1 MAGRDRRLEGR
12 LRPVV
17 VAGEIA
23 RPAEGQR
30 QNRMPGRR
38 QAVLELG
45 GRFGGGERTGGIA
58 PRKARAHHCGCVADG
73 RPVGERLL
81 RVPHDGQRFVGLGPL
96 SGHALRPSP
105 QENEARV
112 LRDSLGGEAL
122 EAANRLVPAAEMR
135 VGIGKPLPGDEPDRC
150 VDLAGGE
157 GVADGRVRLSLLGE
171 PLVRALVELGDEPGL
186 ALRELGA
193 EQIGEELVVAV
204 PLAAVVERNQEE
216 VRALE
221 LRQARRRATPPGHRV
236 AERSRER
243 VEDRG
248 LEQEVPLARVQ
259 RAENDLGQ
267 VVDDVAVRAVEG
279 GYEPVRIGAL
289 TQGERREVDPGGP
302 ALGAPVQDLEALG
315 AEPEGQLLVQEDRLL
330 VLRETEVERA
340 QLEQARVGAEL
351 RDRDRRIGA
360 ARDDELDVPRLR
372 LHEVGERGVAGRVV
386 DRVVVVEDEDELAR
400 KRLELPDDDRDQ
412 RVVHVDVAGLER
424 DLRGVSEIRADAADR
439 LDDPGPERD
448 RVAVGGVGGEPGER
462 ALVELAPL
470 REEGRLPEPR
480 RRGEEDERCVRADE
494 PGAEPRAHD
503 HLGRGREAAQL
514 RFQEKADAAAS
525 PIAFTEEGPPAHP
538 SRAPSCSG
546 GATNPSRTARTAA
559 CVLELTPIL
568 RRTFDT

>member
-17 VAGEIA
+17 VADEIS

-30 QNRMPGRR
+30 QDRVPGCR

-58 PRKARAHHCGCVADG
+58 PRKARAHHGGCVADG
-73 RPVGERLL
+73 RPVGELL
-81 RVPHDGQRFVGLGPL
+81 LGLPHDGQRFVEIGPL

-112 LRDSLGGEAL
+112 LRDGLGGEAL
-122 EAANRLVPAAEMR
+122 EAANRLVPATEMR

-157 GVADGRVRLSLLGE
+157 CVADGRVRLSLLGE

-204 PLAAVVERNQEE
+204 PLAAVVERNEEE

-315 AEPEGQLLVQEDRLL
+315 AEPECQLLVQEDRLL

-412 RVVHVDVAGLER
+412 RVVHVNVAGLER

-448 RVAVGGVGGEPGER
+448 RVAVGGIGGEPGER

-470 REEGRLPEPR
+470 GEQGRLPEPR
-480 RRGEEDERCVRADE
+480 RRSEEDERCVRADE

-503 HLGRGREAAQL
+503 HLGRGREAA
-514 RFQEKADAAAS
+514 
-525 PIAFTEEGPPAHP
+525 
-538 SRAPSCSG
+538 
-546 GATNPSRTARTAA
+546 
-559 CVLELTPIL
+559 
-568 RRTFDT
+568 

>member
-1 MAGRDRRLEGR
+1 MASASSDSARFPAMPCAHPRRR
-12 LRPVV
+12 T
-17 VAGEIA
+17 
-23 RPAEGQR
+23 
-30 QNRMPGRR
+30 RR
-38 QAVLELG
+38 GSSA
-45 GRFGGGERTGGIA
+45 TA
-58 PRKARAHHCGCVADG
+58 SA
-73 RPVGERLL
+73 
-81 RVPHDGQRFVGLGPL
+81 
-96 SGHALRPSP
+96 
-105 QENEARV
+105 
-112 LRDSLGGEAL
+112 
-122 EAANRLVPAAEMR
+122 
-135 VGIGKPLPGDEPDRC
+135 GKPSRRRTVSSPRPRC
-150 VDLAGGE
+150 AWGSASHCPATSPTAASTSSGGE

-193 EQIGEELVVAV
+193 EQVGEELVVAV

-221 LRQARRRATPPGHRV
+221 LRQARRRAPPPGHRV

-315 AEPEGQLLVQEDRLL
+315 AETEGQLLVQEDRLL

-386 DRVVVVEDEDELAR
+386 DRLVVVEDEDELAR

-424 DLRGVSEIRADAADR
+424 DLGGVSEIRADAADR

-448 RVAVGGVGGEPGER
+448 RVAVGGIGCEPGER

-480 RRGEEDERCVRADE
+480 RRSEEDERCVRADE

-514 RFQEKADAAAS
+514 RLQEKADAAAS
-525 PIAFTEEGPPAHP
+525 PIAFTEEGPPAHA

-568 RRTFDT
+568 RRTFET